1 LTLPTN
7 PIDYRLSMAG
17 PDLLI
22 WKEGSVFELAVGA
35 GIAVILVAFAAEY
48 VDSTLGMGY
57 GTALTPLLLLFGFE
71 PLQIVPAVLLSELIT
86 GLLAAAMHH
95 SVGNVD
101 LKPKS
106 TSPGHILSRVRELG
120 VAESFRRGIPLHLK
134 VALLLAVLSIV
145 GTVAAVFLAINLPKF
160 YIKLYIG
167 LLVLD
172 MGVVILATMNRHY
185 GFSWLKIAF
194 LGLVASFNKGMSGG
208 GYGPVVTG
216 GQLLAGVEGKNAIG
230 ITSLAEGLTC
240 AVGLAA
246 YILTGRVADW
256 ILAPY
261 LVIGAVLSVPLSAY
275 TVKRIRA
282 RGLRAV
288 IGIVSLLLGAITLI
302 KLVL

>member
-1 LTLPTN
+1 
-7 PIDYRLSMAG
+7 M
-17 PDLLI
+17 
-22 WKEGSVFELAVGA
+22 FELAVGA
-35 GIAVILVAFAAEY
+35 GAAVALVAFAAEY

-71 PLQIVPAVLLSELIT
+71 PLQVVPAVLVSELVT

-95 SVGNVD
+95 AVGNVD

-106 TSPGHILSRVRELG
+106 TNPGHVLKKVQELG

-134 VALLLAVLSIV
+134 VALLLALLSIA
-145 GTVAAVFLAINLPKF
+145 GTVAAVLLAISLPKF
-160 YIKLYIG
+160 YLKLYIG
-167 LLVLD
+167 LLVLA
-172 MGVVILATMNRHY
+172 MGVVILATMNTQY
-185 GFSWLKIAF
+185 GFSLRKIAF

-240 AVGLAA
+240 AVGLTA
-246 YILTGRVADW
+246 YVLTKRVADW
-256 ILAPY
+256 TLAPY

-275 TVKRIRA
+275 TVKRIKT
-282 RGLRAV
+282 RGLRAI
-288 IGIVSLLLGAITLI
+288 IGIVTLLLGAVTLL
-302 KLVL
+302 KLAL

>member
-1 LTLPTN
+1 
-7 PIDYRLSMAG
+7 M
-17 PDLLI
+17 
-22 WKEGSVFELAVGA
+22 FELSL
-35 GIAVILVAFAAEY
+35 GIGIVIVVVAFAAEY

-71 PLQIVPAVLLSELIT
+71 PLEVVPAVLLSELFT

-95 SVGNVD
+95 AVGNVD

-106 TSPGHILSRVRELG
+106 TNARHVLKKVQELG

-134 VALLLAVLSIV
+134 VALMLALLSIA
-145 GTVAAVFLAINLPKF
+145 GTVAAVFLAISLPKF
-160 YIKLYIG
+160 YLKLYIG
-167 LLVLD
+167 LLVLA
-172 MGVVILATMNRHY
+172 MGVVILATMNKQY
-185 GFSWLKIAF
+185 GFSWRKIAF

-240 AVGLAA
+240 AVGLTA
-246 YILTGRVADW
+246 YVLTKRVADW
-256 ILAPY
+256 TLAPY

-275 TVKRIRA
+275 TVKRIRV
-282 RGLRAV
+282 RGLRAI
-288 IGIVSLLLGAITLI
+288 IGIVTLLLGAVTLV
-302 KLVL
+302 KLAL